1 MSSLL
6 RSTLLVSTMT
16 MSAGLTMAATDEAR
30 AQASNPCA
38 PRTEAEAAKPDV
50 DQQLISRPKSTKLV
64 TAKRSQLVKDGE
76 ALFKSTKLSTNEL
89 SCASCHANNENFNAS
104 FKTPYPHLVQM
115 AKDRANLAKINLD
128 EMIQL
133 CVVVPMA
140 SKPMPWNS
148 HELAA
153 LTAYTSTLQETFRKT
168 ASSSGENPDEPAA
181 KKAANPCAPPNPC
194 APKK

>member
-6 RSTLLVSTMT
+6 RSTLLVATMT
-16 MSAGLTMAATDEAR
+16 ISAGLLMAATGEAR
-30 AQASNPCA
+30 AQAPNPCA
-38 PRTEAEAAKPDV
+38 PKTDGDAAKPDV
-50 DQQLISRPKSTKLV
+50 DQKLILRPKGTKLV
-64 TAKRSQLVKDGE
+64 TANHAQLVKDGE
-76 ALFKSTKLSTNEL
+76 ALFRSAKLSTNEL
-89 SCASCHANNENFNAS
+89 SCASCHSNNENFNAS

-115 AKDRANLAKINLD
+115 AKDRTDLAKINLD

-133 CVVVPMA
+133 CMVVPMA
-140 SKPMPWNS
+140 SKPLSWNS

-153 LTAYTSTLQETFRKT
+153 LTAYTSTLQETFRRT
-168 ASSSGENPDEPAA
+168 ASSPSETLGAPAA

>member
-6 RSTLLVSTMT
+6 RSTLLVATLT
-16 MSAGLTMAATDEAR
+16 MSAGLTMAPAGEAK

-38 PRTEAEAAKPDV
+38 PRTEAEAAKPDL
-50 DQQLISRPKSTKLV
+50 DQKLILRPKGTRLV
-64 TAKRSQLVKDGE
+64 TANRAQLVKDGE
-76 ALFKSTKLSTNEL
+76 ALFKSAKLSTNEL

-115 AKDRANLAKINLD
+115 AKDRADLAKIDLD

-133 CVVVPMA
+133 CMVVPMA
-140 SKPMPWNS
+140 SKPLPWNS

-153 LTAYTSTLQETFRKT
+153 LTAYTSTMQETFRKT
-168 ASSSGENPDEPAA
+168 ASSSSESAPAA